1 MRLHGH
7 RVQCL
12 AAALVCS
19 LPPASVA
26 HASATV
32 VGAPARAARAVDQQF
47 LVHSDTQYAWYDGGD
62 NPDPLPVLFSQSHA
76 IKRWLSDRPAD
87 TPVFLNGDVT
97 AYGHGPEW
105 KVMLNDLGD
114 PALANRYWGLGN
126 HDYDNNILQDNGEGC
141 ANNGCARDSL
151 ENLRAAASR
160 WNLDSFDYHVENQG
174 VFRHHRG
181 SLAYSK
187 TIGDIKF
194 IQLNNHYVYSVKF
207 RSNVGLEDWRF
218 DITPSLD
225 WLEKELK
232 SAKAAHKF
240 VVINM
245 HRPPLD
251 YLGKSPEADAATQR
265 FVSLVNQY
273 RVLAIFHGHT
283 HSVGARAP
291 IGGTP
296 VFDSGASFRQTF
308 LTAEVDVLGNEL
320 RVYQAAHNEVSSEPL
335 SVEPLVKV
343 FEPAVV
349 AGTTPQGAPA
359 VSFQFGTSRRDRK
372 VGWISVDL
380 NGVAK
385 AWEGTPGALLTGLEA
400 GKDHAYALTAHAE
413 AGGPI
418 LGRFTG
424 TFTMPEANEGP
435 TNLCVLA
442 IDATGSSPYLEL
454 QWDPPGKLPETSYS
468 MVEGY
473 RTDLQRHYVF
483 RGPNSG
489 NQGTRQ
495 ERIFYKLEGI
505 DDITR
510 LDYAVFYWSSTHG
523 HTPKALLQGKDLFRS
538 GCPAR

>member
-12 AAALVCS
+12 VAALSCS

-26 HASATV
+26 HAAATV
-32 VGAPARAARAVDQQF
+32 LGAPAGAARAVDQHF
-47 LVHSDTQYAWYDGGD
+47 LVHSDTQYAWNDDGA
-62 NPDPLPVLFSQSHA
+62 NPDPLAVLFSQSHA

-87 TPVFLNGDVT
+87 TPVFLNGDIT

-114 PALANRYWGLGN
+114 PALVNRYWGLGN
-126 HDYDNNILQDNGEGC
+126 HDYDQNIRQDGSGC

-174 VFRHHRG
+174 LFRHHRG

-194 IQLNNHYVYSVKF
+194 IQLHNHYFYSVKF
-207 RSNVGLEDWRF
+207 RSNVGLQDWRF

-225 WLEKELK
+225 WLEGELK
-232 SAKAAHKF
+232 RAKAAYKF

-265 FVSLVNQY
+265 FVSLVNAY

-283 HSVGARAP
+283 HEVGARDP

-296 VFDSGASFRQTF
+296 VFDSGASFRKTF
-308 LTAEVDVLGNEL
+308 LTGEVDVLGNEL
-320 RVYQAAHNEVSSEPL
+320 RVYHATHNEVSSEPL
-335 SVEPLVKV
+335 SVEPLLKV

-349 AGTTPQGAPA
+349 FGTTPQGART
-359 VSFQFGTSRRDRK
+359 VSFQFGTSRRDLK
-372 VGWISVDL
+372 VGWLSVDL

-385 AWEGTPGALLTGLEA
+385 AWEGTPGAPITGLEA
-400 GKDHAYALTAHAE
+400 GKVHAYALSAYAE
-413 AGGPI
+413 AGGPP

-424 TFTMPEANEGP
+424 MFTMPEAAEGP

-442 IDATGSSPYLEL
+442 IDATGGSPYLEL
-454 QWDPPGKLPETSYS
+454 QWDPPRTLPATSYS

-473 RTDLQRHYVF
+473 RTDLGRHYVF
-483 RGPNSG
+483 RGANSG
-489 NQGTRQ
+489 NQGTRR
-495 ERIFYKLEGI
+495 ERIYYRREGI
-505 DDITR
+505 DDFTK
-510 LDYAVFYWSSTHG
+510 LDYAVFYWSSSHG
-523 HTPKALLQGKDLFRS
+523 HTPKALLQGKDLFTS